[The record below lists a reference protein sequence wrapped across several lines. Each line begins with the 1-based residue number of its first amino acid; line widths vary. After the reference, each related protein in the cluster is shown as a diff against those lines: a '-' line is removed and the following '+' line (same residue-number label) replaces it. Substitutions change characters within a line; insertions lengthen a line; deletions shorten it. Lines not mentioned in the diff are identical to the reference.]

1 MEGLLRGDKL
11 EELADTDL
19 RDKYIKDEMQQL
31 VKVALW
37 CIHVSPSDRHKMS
50 DVVRELEG
58 GDGLEESWDTK
69 KETQEMGSVE
79 FEHVPDIIKIQRVF

>member
-1 MEGLLRGDKL
+1 
-11 EELADTDL
+11 
-19 RDKYIKDEMQQL
+19 
-31 VKVALW
+31 
-37 CIHVSPSDRHKMS
+37 MS
-50 DVVRELEG
+50 HVVRELEG